1 MKTGLGL
8 VNITCE
14 FESIDQADLSIG
26 RLTKE
31 TGGVRG
37 ITVRRRQIP
46 VDHHKKILTAV
57 NPVTDNSSAYLMAA
71 SSPSLFSVLQEPENR
86 TEPEEIQS
94 VTAEITCNRK
104 NARDVASRLTSLGAT
119 HIHIR

>member
-1 MKTGLGL
+1 MNPSIGTAS
-8 VNITCE
+8 ITCE

-37 ITVRRRQIP
+37 ITVHRRQIP
-46 VDHHKKILTAV
+46 VEHRNIIMPAV
-57 NPVTDNSSAYLMAA
+57 SPVTDSSSTYPMTVN
-71 SSPSLFSVLQEPENR
+71 PRSLFSALQEP
-86 TEPEEIQS
+86 TYQAEPEQIRS

-104 NARDVASRLTSLGAT
+104 NARDVAARLTSLGAT

>member
-1 MKTGLGL
+1 MHASLGMAS
-8 VNITCE
+8 ITCE

-37 ITVRRRQIP
+37 ITVHRRQYP
-46 VDHHKKILTAV
+46 VERHSNILPAV
-57 NPVTDNSSAYLMAA
+57 NPVTDSSPAYLMAA
-71 SSPSLFSVLQEPENR
+71 NPRSLFTALQEPESP
-86 TEPEEIQS
+86 TEPEQIRS

-104 NARDVASRLTSLGAT
+104 NARDVAARLTSLGAT

>member
-1 MKTGLGL
+1 MNVGLGL
-8 VNITCE
+8 ANITCE

-46 VDHHKKILTAV
+46 VGSHKRILAAV
-57 NPVTDNSSAYLMAA
+57 NPETDNSPAYLMAA
-71 SSPSLFSVLQEPENR
+71 NSPSLFSVLQEPESR
-86 TEPEEIQS
+86 TEPEEIRS

-104 NARDVASRLTSLGAT
+104 NAKDVASRLTSLGAT

>member
-1 MKTGLGL
+1 MRTGLGL
-8 VNITCE
+8 ANITCE

-37 ITVRRRQIP
+37 ITVHRRQTP
-46 VDHHKKILTAV
+46 VGQHKKILAAI
-57 NPVTDNSSAYLMAA
+57 NPIMD
-71 SSPSLFSVLQEPENR
+71 SSPAYYMATNSPSFFSVLQEPESR
-86 TEPEEIQS
+86 TEPEQIRS